1 MISLDIPSWPG
12 WPTNMTISGRKAW
25 LSTLSEVGIVRN
37 GKESKFSLLFSS
49 ALKNSIRKL
58 CGTQLD
64 TCETEKKDFHDFE
77 NLKLYFS
84 RYNGHWTIPTV
95 LNPFEQVEVRI
106 LHSIILQLIHE
117 AFIGGSSKIL
127 WPLSYNTFASNTGLR
142 LHYLSF
148 SWSSLASLILAEFEK
163 EEQYWM
169 FTRPLRQIYW
179 IPACLKGKFLRNK
192 LQILYDF
199 RDKYITLKL

>member
-1 MISLDIPSWPG
+1 M
-12 WPTNMTISGRKAW
+12 
-25 LSTLSEVGIVRN
+25 
-37 GKESKFSLLFSS
+37 
-49 ALKNSIRKL
+49 LKNSIRKL
-58 CGTQLD
+58 CGTQLH

-84 RYNGHWTIPTV
+84 RYNGQYQQCKIRLIRW
-95 LNPFEQVEVRI
+95 EWGYRI
-106 LHSIILQLIHE
+106 LSIILWSIHE
-117 AFIGGSSKIL
+117 AFIDGSSKIL

-142 LHYLSF
+142 HHYLSF
-148 SWSSLASLILAEFEK
+148 SWSLLASLILAEFEK

-192 LQILYDF
+192 LQILYDSATYLSQDF
-199 RDKYITLKL
+199 L